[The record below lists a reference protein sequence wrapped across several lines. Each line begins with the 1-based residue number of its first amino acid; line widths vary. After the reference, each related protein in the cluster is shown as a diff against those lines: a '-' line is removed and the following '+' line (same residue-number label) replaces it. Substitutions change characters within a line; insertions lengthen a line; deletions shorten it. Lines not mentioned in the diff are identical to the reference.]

1 MLAKNSNILEQ
12 ATRARSVLGTQI
24 PEALIT
30 KLVELSKEKSEYY
43 FIIGSA
49 NSLSKGMQFFRTKHY
64 DLVFYNKHGEEFEYQ
79 SYSKEFTHNEI
90 FMAINYLRNSEEA
103 HVFMYFPHDRL
114 HWIIPRQCLISNWEN
129 RIGNKKVNKI
139 TTLVD
144 RFLFFLSIFICLTLS
159 CNSHFSWFYIICNCW
174 TCGN

>member
-12 ATRARSVLGTQI
+12 ATRARSVLGTPI

-103 HVFMYFPHDRL
+103 HVFMYFPHDRV
-114 HWIIPRQCLISNWEN
+114 H
-129 RIGNKKVNKI
+129 
-139 TTLVD
+139 
-144 RFLFFLSIFICLTLS
+144 
-159 CNSHFSWFYIICNCW
+159 
-174 TCGN
+174 